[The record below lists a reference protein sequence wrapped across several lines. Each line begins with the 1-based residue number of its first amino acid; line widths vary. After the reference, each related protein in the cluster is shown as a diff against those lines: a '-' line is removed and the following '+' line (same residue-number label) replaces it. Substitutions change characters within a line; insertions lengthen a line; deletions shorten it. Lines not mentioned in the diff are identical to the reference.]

1 MIKYRNHSCTNNRY
15 HCSSRVKLKHVRMAL
30 GWKESNTGTWPFFI
44 FVTYNIQSN
53 RPSTTSHCKRL
64 VFQRWVP
71 MTRNTNEI
79 GLNPWWR
86 LLNGVFL
93 KKAVKCIINRLPKE
107 SLFEEVGTDMTS
119 IQIPDFTSG
128 PDFLQ
133 TAHSSSRNI
142 RILLSLHNYD

>member
-79 GLNPWWR
+79 SLNPWWR

-93 KKAVKCIINRLPKE
+93 KKAVKCIINRLPKAGTKKLIVDHLYILVKDR
-107 SLFEEVGTDMTS
+107 LFPFISKLNVSSQLENS
-119 IQIPDFTSG
+119 IQ
-128 PDFLQ
+128 
-133 TAHSSSRNI
+133 
-142 RILLSLHNYD
+142 